1 MDISFKLQTFEGP
14 LDLLLHLIEKN
25 KVDIYDIP
33 ISLITDQYLEYLS
46 EMEKHD
52 AEVTSEFLV
61 MAATLLDIK
70 AKMLLPKIEEPN
82 ESEEDPRLELVE
94 QLLEYK
100 MYKYM
105 SLELKDKAVTASR
118 MLYKEQ
124 SIPDEV
130 KEYEAPI
137 DLDKF
142 IGDVTISKLKAIFD
156 DVIQRSNEKVNAE
169 ALRYGRIHR
178 EPISIPD
185 KIKEIRGYITSDKSF
200 SFRQMIEKQKTRLNV
215 IATFLAVLELMRTGE
230 ITASQDGND
239 SDIIFTAGERKESE
253 IGNNEYEDESYN

>member
-1 MDISFKLQTFEGP
+1 MEISFKLDAFEGP

-46 EMEKHD
+46 EMDKQD

-70 AKMLLPKIEEPN
+70 AKMLLPKPPDPEEN
-82 ESEEDPRLELVE
+82 EEDPRAELVE

-100 MYKYM
+100 MYKFM
-105 SLELKDKAVTASR
+105 SYELKDKAITASKAV
-118 MLYKEQ
+118 YKEA

-130 KEYEAPI
+130 REYEAPI

-142 IGDVTISKLKAIFD
+142 IGNVTIAKLKAIFD
-156 DVIQRSNEKVNAE
+156 DVMQRSNEKVNEQAMK
-169 ALRYGRIHR
+169 YGRVRR
-178 EPISIPD
+178 EPINIPG
-185 KIKEIRGYITSDKSF
+185 KISEIRSFLATGNSF
-200 SFRQMIEKQKTRLNV
+200 SFRQLIEKQPTKLNV
-215 IATFLAVLELMRTGE
+215 IATFLAVLELMKTGE
-230 ITASQDGND
+230 LVADQESIET
-239 SDIIFTAGERKESE
+239 DIIFTAGSQEG
-253 IGNNEYEDESYN
+253 IDHGYDQNESYN